1 MSVRLS
7 NAKKM
12 EQRNISLRNRCPKGK
27 LKLTSFQIGGVQE
40 FVMNF
45 VCVIHRLAFEY
56 RRKKK
61 QEEKNETGNGI
72 VTNSSFEFHTDM

>member
-1 MSVRLS
+1 MQ
-7 NAKKM
+7 KM
-12 EQRNISLRNRCPKGK
+12 ERRNISLRNRCPKGK

-56 RRKKK
+56 RRKK
-61 QEEKNETGNGI
+61 QEEIFKRDPVEHKMRPET
-72 VTNSSFEFHTDM
+72 E